1 MKRVFVLVLVIFLLC
16 SCSRDATSPKE
27 RIAAAS
33 ERFSEAL
40 GAVSVYSSDA
50 REGEAGYIDGDLIV
64 AMLGEGTF
72 PGEMSGVE
80 EYSIICSQG
89 MRIGEVW
96 MLRCR
101 TYSSARCVYELF
113 EKRKKLITS
122 PEYEDACDEAAA
134 RGTVLL
140 REGKYVYF
148 AVSENGEQIVRFLS
162 GGEV

>member
-1 MKRVFVLVLVIFLLC
+1 MKRLCILALVIFLLC
-16 SCSRDATSPKE
+16 SCSQEATLPNE

-33 ERFSEAL
+33 GRFSETL
-40 GAVSVYSSDA
+40 GAMSIYDSDA
-50 REGEAGYIDGDLIV
+50 REGEAGYIDGDMIA
-64 AMLGEGTF
+64 AMLGEGSY

-122 PEYEDACDEAAA
+122 PEYEDVRDEAAA

-148 AVSENGEQIVRFLS
+148 AVCENGAQIVGFLS
-162 GGEV
+162 GKDV